1 MNEQHPSILNKLKI
15 RRVIWP
21 VLIGLGVGGWLM
33 ADAWDPEVFRS
44 TNWTTAS
51 WLFLLGAIILMLM
64 RDLAYMYRIRL
75 LSDNKLS
82 WKQSFQVILLW
93 EFSSALTPSVVGGS
107 AVALYILTKEGI
119 SPGRTTA
126 IVLIT
131 AFLDELF
138 YVVMVPVVFL
148 IAGFEKL
155 FTSQGEYLFLD
166 TPLGITS
173 IFLVGYLFIVVLI
186 LIIYGAIFF
195 RPDIFN
201 WILVRIFSFKILKK
215 RKQWAINTGQDI
227 MTTSK
232 EMKGKP
238 FSFWLKA
245 FGATVASW
253 TARFWVVNLLILT
266 ITQVDDH
273 FLIYARQLIMWV
285 IMLISPTPGGSG
297 IAEYIFGGFLG
308 EFIPTGMAPA
318 MALLWRLISYYSYLI
333 IGAILLPIWVRRVF
347 KTNPIHI
354 PHIHLSHKGNPS
366 SSTNKDRTEQTPKE

>member
-15 RRVIWP
+15 RRIIWP

-44 TNWTTAS
+44 TKWSTAS
-51 WLFLLGAIILMLM
+51 WFFLLGAILLMLM
-64 RDLAYMYRIRL
+64 RDVAYIYRIRL

-82 WKQSFQVILLW
+82 WKQSFQIILLW

-138 YVVMVPVVFL
+138 YVVMVPLIFI

-173 IFLVGYLFIVVLI
+173 IFLVGYLFIVILI

-201 WILVRIFSFKILKK
+201 WILVRIFSLKILRR

-227 MTTSK
+227 ITTSK

-347 KTNPIHI
+347 KKSPIHI
-354 PHIHLSHKGNPS
+354 PHLHLSHKGNQPS
-366 SSTNKDRTEQTPKE
+366 ATNKDQTEETRKE

>member
-1 MNEQHPSILNKLKI
+1 
-15 RRVIWP
+15 
-21 VLIGLGVGGWLM
+21 
-33 ADAWDPEVFRS
+33 
-44 TNWTTAS
+44 
-51 WLFLLGAIILMLM
+51 
-64 RDLAYMYRIRL
+64 
-75 LSDNKLS
+75 
-82 WKQSFQVILLW
+82 
-93 EFSSALTPSVVGGS
+93 
-107 AVALYILTKEGI
+107 
-119 SPGRTTA
+119 
-126 IVLIT
+126 
-131 AFLDELF
+131 
-138 YVVMVPVVFL
+138 MVPVVFL